1 MKLLDRANMAST
13 KAFKDIA
20 HSLSTMT
27 ENGQYGSP
35 LFAKLVPYS
44 VHVAANIYSE
54 RRDRLINYSVVE
66 PLEGM
71 DSQLHQYVPGYQ

>member
-1 MKLLDRANMAST
+1 
-13 KAFKDIA
+13 
-20 HSLSTMT
+20 MT